1 MYRIPSTLN
10 GDLDYTQSLIDQFKT
25 GEIQAGQLKS
35 NRVPMGIYEQRKNQ
49 HYMLRL
55 RCAGG
60 LVTPEQLA
68 KIAFVGHQL
77 STSHLHVTTR
87 QEIQIHNVD
96 IEDAIP
102 ALKKLEKV
110 GISSA
115 GGGGNTVRNMMV
127 DDRSG
132 LTADEEFDVYPYVE
146 ELTSRLIAEKDSF
159 TMPRKYKVAIDTSVA
174 TANYSYI
181 ADLGLQ
187 ARIKDGQRG
196 FRVLIAGSAAS
207 NAHTGWEVF
216 DFLPEKDL
224 YRAAKALKNWFHKYG
239 NRRNRHKARM
249 RYVFYKYGTEEA
261 KRLYLEEFEELKKD
275 GSIDFEAS
283 ALPLEHHKPSF
294 SPLGEKEVKSEERRV
309 KNSNPLGV
317 PADLQSDGKQGTS
330 KNEIIDVEAFETWKR
345 RYAHKQTN
353 AEGLKENLWY
363 AYIPLRHG
371 NNSTDFFAEVAE
383 YLGNYGNDVIR
394 FTKKEQIQVRNI
406 PEEYLTNIYAFFK
419 KLGVYQIDYPV
430 VVTNL
435 TCCTGADTCRL
446 GICLPKGAIDGIAKQ
461 LLDSDLNLD
470 AIPDFEL
477 RMNGCTNICALATWG
492 DLGFSGRVGRVGD
505 DPYPAYTIWL
515 PVKGKHEIDLQ
526 QGYIAAK
533 KIPAFVEDYLRDV
546 IAEQANYADY
556 YEYVAKRGVNIVK
569 DLIAKYKEVAPYS
582 EKPDTFFDFGDDE
595 KFSLIK
601 YGKAECSAG
610 LFDIIEIDQDTIR
623 EKRKEV
629 EQLLENTPQGV
640 PADLQSAGKQA
651 ISGGSKVPAD
661 LKSDGKQGTSKI
673 EKLLHDI
680 VFSENRMLL
689 VTRGLDPRTDE
700 DVYQGFE
707 KEFIAAGII
716 PQKFKVLTEKA
727 RNNESLISEKP
738 LIDELADL
746 LNDLY
751 QNMDDSLQFKLPA
764 AQSPTDNTD
773 NTDSKEKSA
782 ESAKSARPKNGSEKE
797 EKSVSSVKSVGQK
810 TGSEKEEKSVS
821 SVKSVGQKNTSE
833 KEQKSVSSV
842 KSARQKNT
850 SEKEQKSSAGEPE
863 AISPDVKKD
872 FRGVMCPMNFVK
884 TKIALTPMQSGQ
896 ILEILLDDGAP
907 IENVPGSVK
916 NEGHTILSTEKVEN
930 YWKVL
935 IKKK

>member
-10 GDLDYTQSLIDQFKT
+10 GDLDYTQSLIDQFKA

-159 TMPRKYKVAIDTSVA
+159 TMPRKYKVAIDTSVT

-275 GSIDFEAS
+275 GSIDFEAP
-283 ALPLEHHKPSF
+283 ALPLEHHKPNF
-294 SPLGEKEVKSEERRV
+294 PPLKA
-309 KNSNPLGV
+309 PT
-317 PADLQSDGKQGTS
+317 D
-330 KNEIIDVEAFETWKR
+330 FETWKR

-461 LLDSDLNLD
+461 LLNSNLNLD

-546 IAEQANYADY
+546 IAEQTNYADY
-556 YEYVAKRGVNIVK
+556 YDYVAKRGVNIVK
-569 DLIAKYKEVAPYS
+569 ELIAKYKEVAPYS
-582 EKPDTFFDFGDDE
+582 EEPDTFFDFGDDE

-629 EQLLENTPQGV
+629 EQLL
-640 PADLQSAGKQA
+640 
-651 ISGGSKVPAD
+651 
-661 LKSDGKQGTSKI
+661 SDGKQNTGKI

-700 DVYQGFE
+700 DVYNGFE

-716 PQKFKVLTEKA
+716 PQKFKVLTDKA
-727 RNNESLISEKP
+727 RNNESLIAEKP

-764 AQSPTDNTD
+764 
-773 NTDSKEKSA
+773 EKTPVEQVA
-782 ESAKSARPKNGSEKE
+782 E
-797 EKSVSSVKSVGQK
+797 EKNA
-810 TGSEKEEKSVS
+810 EEKAPAEQVS
-821 SVKSVGQKNTSE
+821 EE
-833 KEQKSVSSV
+833 KAPAEKA
-842 KSARQKNT
+842 SAAEET
-850 SEKEQKSSAGEPE
+850 ET
-863 AISPDVKKD
+863 IVPDVKKD

>member
-10 GDLDYTQSLIDQFKT
+10 GDLDYTQSLIDQFKA

-187 ARIKDGQRG
+187 ARIKDGERG

-275 GSIDFEAS
+275 GSIDFKAP
-283 ALPLEHHKPSF
+283 ALPLVHHKPNF
-294 SPLGEKEVKSEERRV
+294 HALNAPT
-309 KNSNPLGV
+309 
-317 PADLQSDGKQGTS
+317 D
-330 KNEIIDVEAFETWKR
+330 FETWKR

-461 LLDSDLNLD
+461 LLNSDLNLD

-546 IAEQANYADY
+546 IAEQANYTDY

-569 DLIAKYKEVAPYS
+569 NLIAKYKEVAPYS
-582 EKPDTFFDFGDDE
+582 EEPDTFFDFGDDE

-629 EQLLENTPQGV
+629 EQLE
-640 PADLQSAGKQA
+640 D
-651 ISGGSKVPAD
+651 
-661 LKSDGKQGTSKI
+661 TSKI

-700 DVYQGFE
+700 DVYNGFE

-716 PQKFKVLTEKA
+716 PQKFKVLTDKA
-727 RNNESLISEKP
+727 RNNESLIAEKP

-764 AQSPTDNTD
+764 DQSPTDFTE

-782 ESAKSARPKNGSEKE
+782 ESNSKE
-797 EKSVSSVKSVGQK
+797 EKSVSSVKSVGQR
-810 TGSEKEEKSVS
+810 
-821 SVKSVGQKNTSE
+821 NTSE
-833 KEQKSVSSV
+833 NE
-842 KSARQKNT
+842 
-850 SEKEQKSSAGEPE
+850 EKSSAGEPE

>member
-10 GDLDYTQSLIDQFKT
+10 GDLDYTQSLIDQFKA

-275 GSIDFEAS
+275 GSIDFEAP
-283 ALPLEHHKPSF
+283 ALPLEHHKPNF
-294 SPLGEKEVKSEERRV
+294 
-309 KNSNPLGV
+309 
-317 PADLQSDGKQGTS
+317 PALKAPTD
-330 KNEIIDVEAFETWKR
+330 FETWKR

-461 LLDSDLNLD
+461 LLNSDLNLD

-556 YEYVAKRGVNIVK
+556 YDYVAKRGVNIVK
-569 DLIAKYKEVAPYS
+569 ELIAKYKEVAPYS
-582 EKPDTFFDFGDDE
+582 EEPDTFFDFGDDE

-629 EQLLENTPQGV
+629 ELLMKNIPQGV
-640 PADLQSAGKQA
+640 SADLQADGKQA
-651 ISGGSKVPAD
+651 
-661 LKSDGKQGTSKI
+661 TSKI

-700 DVYQGFE
+700 DVYNGFE

-716 PQKFKVLTEKA
+716 PQKFKVLTDKA
-727 RNNESLISEKP
+727 RNNESLIEQKP

-764 AQSPTDNTD
+764 
-773 NTDSKEKSA
+773 EKTPVEQVA
-782 ESAKSARPKNGSEKE
+782 E
-797 EKSVSSVKSVGQK
+797 EK
-810 TGSEKEEKSVS
+810 TAEEKAPAEQVS
-821 SVKSVGQKNTSE
+821 EE
-833 KEQKSVSSV
+833 KAPAEKA
-842 KSARQKNT
+842 SAAEET
-850 SEKEQKSSAGEPE
+850 ET
-863 AISPDVKKD
+863 IVPDVKKD

>member
-10 GDLDYTQSLIDQFKT
+10 GDLDYTQSLIDQFKA

-275 GSIDFEAS
+275 GSIDFEAP
-283 ALPLEHHKPSF
+283 ALPLEHHKPNF
-294 SPLGEKEVKSEERRV
+294 
-309 KNSNPLGV
+309 
-317 PADLQSDGKQGTS
+317 PALKAPTD
-330 KNEIIDVEAFETWKR
+330 FETWKR

-461 LLDSDLNLD
+461 LLNSNLNLD

-556 YEYVAKRGVNIVK
+556 YDYVAKRGVNIVK
-569 DLIAKYKEVAPYS
+569 ELIAKYKEVAPYA
-582 EKPDTFFDFGDDE
+582 EEPDTFFDFGDDE

-629 EQLLENTPQGV
+629 EQLLGNIPQGV
-640 PADLQSAGKQA
+640 PADLQS
-651 ISGGSKVPAD
+651 
-661 LKSDGKQGTSKI
+661 DGKQETSKI

-700 DVYQGFE
+700 DVYNGFE

-716 PQKFKVLTEKA
+716 PQKFKVLTDKA
-727 RNNESLISEKP
+727 RNNESLIEQKP

-764 AQSPTDNTD
+764 VQSPTDFTD

-782 ESAKSARPKNGSEKE
+782 GQKNRSEDEDKSVSSVKSVGQRNRSENE

-810 TGSEKEEKSVS
+810 S
-821 SVKSVGQKNTSE
+821 TSE
-833 KEQKSVSSV
+833 
-842 KSARQKNT
+842 N
-850 SEKEQKSSAGEPE
+850 EQKSSAGEPE

>member
-10 GDLDYTQSLIDQFKT
+10 GDLDYTQSLIDQFKA

-275 GSIDFEAS
+275 DSIDFEAP

-294 SPLGEKEVKSEERRV
+294 SPLSEKEAKSEERRV
-309 KNSNPLGV
+309 KNS
-317 PADLQSDGKQGTS
+317 SDFF
-330 KNEIIDVEAFETWKR
+330 DAEAFETWKR
-345 RYAHKQTN
+345 RYAYKQTN

-492 DLGFSGRVGRVGD
+492 DLGFSGRVRRVGD

-569 DLIAKYKEVAPYS
+569 ELIAKYKEVAPYS
-582 EKPDTFFDFGDDE
+582 EEPDTFFDFGDDE

-629 EQLLENTPQGV
+629 ELLE
-640 PADLQSAGKQA
+640 D
-651 ISGGSKVPAD
+651 
-661 LKSDGKQGTSKI
+661 TSKI
-673 EKLLHDI
+673 EKLLQDI

-700 DVYQGFE
+700 DVYNGFE

-716 PQKFKVLTEKA
+716 PQKFKVLTDKA
-727 RNNESLISEKP
+727 RNNESLIAYKP

-764 AQSPTDNTD
+764 AQSPTDFTD

-782 ESAKSARPKNGSEKE
+782 SSAESAR
-797 EKSVSSVKSVGQK
+797 QK
-810 TGSEKEEKSVS
+810 TGSENEQKSVS

-833 KEQKSVSSV
+833 
-842 KSARQKNT
+842 N
-850 SEKEQKSSAGEPE
+850 EQKSSAGEPE

>member
-10 GDLDYTQSLIDQFKT
+10 GDLDYTQSLIDQFKA

-275 GSIDFEAS
+275 GSIDFEAP
-283 ALPLEHHKPSF
+283 ALPLEHHKPNF
-294 SPLGEKEVKSEERRV
+294 PPLKA
-309 KNSNPLGV
+309 PT
-317 PADLQSDGKQGTS
+317 D
-330 KNEIIDVEAFETWKR
+330 FETWKR

-383 YLGNYGNDVIR
+383 YLCNYGNDVIR

-461 LLDSDLNLD
+461 LLNSDLNLD

-556 YEYVAKRGVNIVK
+556 YDYVAKRGVNIVK
-569 DLIAKYKEVAPYS
+569 KLIAKYKEVAPYS
-582 EKPDTFFDFGDDE
+582 EEPDTFFDFGDDE

-629 EQLLENTPQGV
+629 ELLMGNTPQGV
-640 PADLQSAGKQA
+640 TADLQS
-651 ISGGSKVPAD
+651 
-661 LKSDGKQGTSKI
+661 DGKQETSKI

-700 DVYQGFE
+700 DVYNGFE

-716 PQKFKVLTEKA
+716 PQKFKVLTDKA
-727 RNNESLISEKP
+727 RNNESLIAEKP

-764 AQSPTDNTD
+764 VQSPTDFTD

-782 ESAKSARPKNGSEKE
+782 GQKNRSEDEDKSVSSVKSVGQKSTSENE

-810 TGSEKEEKSVS
+810 S
-821 SVKSVGQKNTSE
+821 TSE
-833 KEQKSVSSV
+833 
-842 KSARQKNT
+842 N
-850 SEKEQKSSAGEPE
+850 EQKSSAGEPE

>member
-10 GDLDYTQSLIDQFKT
+10 GDLDYTQSLIDQFKA

-275 GSIDFEAS
+275 GSIDFKAP
-283 ALPLEHHKPSF
+283 ALPLEHHKPNF
-294 SPLGEKEVKSEERRV
+294 PPLKA
-309 KNSNPLGV
+309 PT
-317 PADLQSDGKQGTS
+317 D
-330 KNEIIDVEAFETWKR
+330 FETWKR

-461 LLDSDLNLD
+461 LLNSNLNLD

-556 YEYVAKRGVNIVK
+556 YDYVAKRGVNIVK

-582 EKPDTFFDFGDDE
+582 EEPDTFFDFGDDE

-629 EQLLENTPQGV
+629 ELLMKNIPQGV
-640 PADLQSAGKQA
+640 SADLQADGKQA
-651 ISGGSKVPAD
+651 
-661 LKSDGKQGTSKI
+661 TSKI

-689 VTRGLDPRTDE
+689 VTRGLDPRTDD
-700 DVYQGFE
+700 DVYNGFE

-716 PQKFKVLTEKA
+716 PQKFKVLTDKA
-727 RNNESLISEKP
+727 RNNESLIEQKP

-764 AQSPTDNTD
+764 
-773 NTDSKEKSA
+773 EKTPVEQVA
-782 ESAKSARPKNGSEKE
+782 E
-797 EKSVSSVKSVGQK
+797 EK
-810 TGSEKEEKSVS
+810 TAEEKAPAEQVS
-821 SVKSVGQKNTSE
+821 EE
-833 KEQKSVSSV
+833 KAPAEKA
-842 KSARQKNT
+842 SAAEET
-850 SEKEQKSSAGEPE
+850 ET
-863 AISPDVKKD
+863 IVPDVKKD

>member
-10 GDLDYTQSLIDQFKT
+10 GDLDYTQSLIDQFKA

-275 GSIDFEAS
+275 GSIDFKAP
-283 ALPLEHHKPSF
+283 ALPLEHHKPNF
-294 SPLGEKEVKSEERRV
+294 PPLKA
-309 KNSNPLGV
+309 PT
-317 PADLQSDGKQGTS
+317 D
-330 KNEIIDVEAFETWKR
+330 FETWKR

-461 LLDSDLNLD
+461 LLNSDLNLD

-505 DPYPAYTIWL
+505 APYPAYTIWL

-546 IAEQANYADY
+546 IAEQANHADY
-556 YEYVAKRGVNIVK
+556 YDYVAKRGVNIVK
-569 DLIAKYKEVAPYS
+569 ELIAKYKEVAPYS
-582 EKPDTFFDFGDDE
+582 EEPDTFFDFGDDE

-629 EQLLENTPQGV
+629 ELLMGNIPQGV
-640 PADLQSAGKQA
+640 PADLQSDGKQA
-651 ISGGSKVPAD
+651 
-661 LKSDGKQGTSKI
+661 TSKI

-700 DVYQGFE
+700 DVYNGFE

-716 PQKFKVLTEKA
+716 PQKFKVLTDKA
-727 RNNESLISEKP
+727 RNSASLIEQKP

-764 AQSPTDNTD
+764 
-773 NTDSKEKSA
+773 EKTPVEQVA
-782 ESAKSARPKNGSEKE
+782 E
-797 EKSVSSVKSVGQK
+797 EK
-810 TGSEKEEKSVS
+810 TAEEKAPAEQVS
-821 SVKSVGQKNTSE
+821 EE
-833 KEQKSVSSV
+833 KAPAEKA
-842 KSARQKNT
+842 SAAEET
-850 SEKEQKSSAGEPE
+850 ET
-863 AISPDVKKD
+863 IVPDVKKD

>member
-10 GDLDYTQSLIDQFKT
+10 GDLDYTQSLIDQFKA

-275 GSIDFEAS
+275 GSIDFEAP
-283 ALPLEHHKPSF
+283 ALPLEHHKPIF
-294 SPLGEKEVKSEERRV
+294 PALKVWNETPLD
-309 KNSNPLGV
+309 V
-317 PADLQSDGKQGTS
+317 PADLQSNGKQGSS

-461 LLDSDLNLD
+461 LLNSDLNLD

-505 DPYPAYTIWL
+505 DPYPAYTVWL

-556 YEYVAKRGVNIVK
+556 YEYVAKRGMNIVK
-569 DLIAKYKEVAPYS
+569 DLIAKYKEIAPYS
-582 EKPDTFFDFGDDE
+582 EEPDTFFDFGDDE

-629 EQLLENTPQGV
+629 ELLKE
-640 PADLQSAGKQA
+640 
-651 ISGGSKVPAD
+651 
-661 LKSDGKQGTSKI
+661 TSKI

-689 VTRGLDPRTDE
+689 VTRGLDPRTDD
-700 DVYQGFE
+700 DVYNGFE

-716 PQKFKVLTEKA
+716 PQKFKILTDKA
-727 RNNESLISEKP
+727 RNNESLIAYKP

-764 AQSPTDNTD
+764 
-773 NTDSKEKSA
+773 EKASVEQVSEEKNSEEKASA
-782 ESAKSARPKNGSEKE
+782 ENASAEEESENI
-797 EKSVSSVKSVGQK
+797 V
-810 TGSEKEEKSVS
+810 
-821 SVKSVGQKNTSE
+821 
-833 KEQKSVSSV
+833 
-842 KSARQKNT
+842 
-850 SEKEQKSSAGEPE
+850 
-863 AISPDVKKD
+863 PDVKKD

-930 YWKVL
+930 HWKVL
-935 IKKK
+935 IRKK

>member
-10 GDLDYTQSLIDQFKT
+10 GDLDYTQSLIDQFKA

-275 GSIDFEAS
+275 GSIDFEAP

-294 SPLGEKEVKSEERRV
+294 SPLSEKEVKSEERRV
-309 KNSNPLGV
+309 KNS
-317 PADLQSDGKQGTS
+317 SDFFDS
-330 KNEIIDVEAFETWKR
+330 EAFETWKR

-406 PEEYLTNIYAFFK
+406 PEEYLPNIYAFFK

-461 LLDSDLNLD
+461 LLNSNLNLD

-556 YEYVAKRGVNIVK
+556 YEYVAKRGVDIVK
-569 DLIAKYKEVAPYS
+569 NLIAKYKEIAPYS
-582 EKPDTFFDFGDDE
+582 EEPDTFFDFGDDE

-629 EQLLENTPQGV
+629 EQLLGNIPQGV
-640 PADLQSAGKQA
+640 PADLQSDGKQA
-651 ISGGSKVPAD
+651 
-661 LKSDGKQGTSKI
+661 TSKI

-700 DVYQGFE
+700 DVYNGFE

-716 PQKFKVLTEKA
+716 PQKFKVLTDKA
-727 RNNESLISEKP
+727 RNNESLIAEKP

-764 AQSPTDNTD
+764 AQSPTDFTD

-782 ESAKSARPKNGSEKE
+782 
-797 EKSVSSVKSVGQK
+797 GQK
-810 TGSEKEEKSVS
+810 NRSEDEEKSVS
-821 SVKSVGQKNTSE
+821 SVKSVGQKNTNE
-833 KEQKSVSSV
+833 NEQKSASSV
-842 KSARQKNT
+842 KSVGPKNT
-850 SEKEQKSSAGEPE
+850 NENEQKSSAGEPE

-916 NEGHTILSTEKVEN
+916 NEGHTILSTKKVEN

>member
-10 GDLDYTQSLIDQFKT
+10 GDLDYTQSLIDQFKA

-275 GSIDFEAS
+275 GSIDFEAP
-283 ALPLEHHKPSF
+283 ALPLEHHKPNF
-294 SPLGEKEVKSEERRV
+294 PPLKA
-309 KNSNPLGV
+309 PT
-317 PADLQSDGKQGTS
+317 D
-330 KNEIIDVEAFETWKR
+330 FETWKR

-461 LLDSDLNLD
+461 LLNSNLNLD

-505 DPYPAYTIWL
+505 APYPAYTIWL

-556 YEYVAKRGVNIVK
+556 YDYVAKRGVNIVK
-569 DLIAKYKEVAPYS
+569 ELIAKYKEVAPYS
-582 EKPDTFFDFGDDE
+582 EEPDTFFDFGDDE

-629 EQLLENTPQGV
+629 EQLL
-640 PADLQSAGKQA
+640 
-651 ISGGSKVPAD
+651 
-661 LKSDGKQGTSKI
+661 SDGKQNTDKI

-700 DVYQGFE
+700 DVYNSFE

-716 PQKFKVLTEKA
+716 PQKFKILTDKA
-727 RNNESLISEKP
+727 RNNESLIAEKP

-764 AQSPTDNTD
+764 
-773 NTDSKEKSA
+773 EKTPVEQFS
-782 ESAKSARPKNGSEKE
+782 E
-797 EKSVSSVKSVGQK
+797 EKAPA
-810 TGSEKEEKSVS
+810 EKASAAEETETIV
-821 SVKSVGQKNTSE
+821 
-833 KEQKSVSSV
+833 
-842 KSARQKNT
+842 
-850 SEKEQKSSAGEPE
+850 
-863 AISPDVKKD
+863 PDVKKD

-916 NEGHTILSTEKVEN
+916 NEGHTILSTEKIEN

>member
-10 GDLDYTQSLIDQFKT
+10 GDLDYTQSLIDQFKA

-159 TMPRKYKVAIDTSVA
+159 TMPRKYKVAIDTSVT

-261 KRLYLEEFEELKKD
+261 KRLYLEEFEELKKN
-275 GSIDFEAS
+275 GSIDFKAP
-283 ALPLEHHKPSF
+283 ALPLEHHKPNF
-294 SPLGEKEVKSEERRV
+294 
-309 KNSNPLGV
+309 
-317 PADLQSDGKQGTS
+317 PALKAPTD
-330 KNEIIDVEAFETWKR
+330 FETWKR

-556 YEYVAKRGVNIVK
+556 YDYVTKRGVNIVK

-582 EKPDTFFDFGDDE
+582 EEPDTFFDFGDDE

-629 EQLLENTPQGV
+629 EQLL
-640 PADLQSAGKQA
+640 
-651 ISGGSKVPAD
+651 
-661 LKSDGKQGTSKI
+661 SDGKQNTDKI

-700 DVYQGFE
+700 DVYNGFE

-716 PQKFKVLTEKA
+716 PQKFKILTDKA
-727 RNNESLISEKP
+727 RNNESLIAEKP

-764 AQSPTDNTD
+764 
-773 NTDSKEKSA
+773 EKTPVEQFS
-782 ESAKSARPKNGSEKE
+782 E
-797 EKSVSSVKSVGQK
+797 EKAPA
-810 TGSEKEEKSVS
+810 EKASAAEETETIV
-821 SVKSVGQKNTSE
+821 
-833 KEQKSVSSV
+833 
-842 KSARQKNT
+842 
-850 SEKEQKSSAGEPE
+850 
-863 AISPDVKKD
+863 PDVKKD

>member
-10 GDLDYTQSLIDQFKT
+10 GDLDYTQSLIDQFKA

-275 GSIDFEAS
+275 GSIDFEAP
-283 ALPLEHHKPSF
+283 ALPLEHHKPNF
-294 SPLGEKEVKSEERRV
+294 PPLKA
-309 KNSNPLGV
+309 PT
-317 PADLQSDGKQGTS
+317 D
-330 KNEIIDVEAFETWKR
+330 FETWKR

-461 LLDSDLNLD
+461 LLNSDLNLD

-556 YEYVAKRGVNIVK
+556 YDYVAKRGVNIVK
-569 DLIAKYKEVAPYS
+569 ELIAKYKEVAPYS
-582 EKPDTFFDFGDDE
+582 EEPDTFFDFGDDE

-629 EQLLENTPQGV
+629 ELLMGNTPQGV
-640 PADLQSAGKQA
+640 PADLQSDGKQA
-651 ISGGSKVPAD
+651 
-661 LKSDGKQGTSKI
+661 TSKI

-700 DVYQGFE
+700 DVYNGFE

-716 PQKFKVLTEKA
+716 PQKFKVLTDKA
-727 RNNESLISEKP
+727 RNNESLIEQKP

-751 QNMDDSLQFKLPA
+751 QNMDDSLQFKLTA
-764 AQSPTDNTD
+764 
-773 NTDSKEKSA
+773 EKTPVEQVA
-782 ESAKSARPKNGSEKE
+782 E
-797 EKSVSSVKSVGQK
+797 EKAA
-810 TGSEKEEKSVS
+810 EEKAPAEQVS
-821 SVKSVGQKNTSE
+821 EE
-833 KEQKSVSSV
+833 KAPAEKA
-842 KSARQKNT
+842 SAAEET
-850 SEKEQKSSAGEPE
+850 ET
-863 AISPDVKKD
+863 IVPDVKKD

>member
-275 GSIDFEAS
+275 GSIDFEAP
-283 ALPLEHHKPSF
+283 ALPLEHHKPNF
-294 SPLGEKEVKSEERRV
+294 
-309 KNSNPLGV
+309 
-317 PADLQSDGKQGTS
+317 PALNASTD
-330 KNEIIDVEAFETWKR
+330 FETWKR

-505 DPYPAYTIWL
+505 DPYPAYTVWL
-515 PVKGKHEIDLQ
+515 PTKGKHEIDLQ

-582 EKPDTFFDFGDDE
+582 EEPDTFFDFGDDE

-629 EQLLENTPQGV
+629 EQLLSE
-640 PADLQSAGKQA
+640 GKQDTA
-651 ISGGSKVPAD
+651 
-661 LKSDGKQGTSKI
+661 KI

-689 VTRGLDPRTDE
+689 VTRGLDPRTDD
-700 DVYQGFE
+700 DVYNGFE

-716 PQKFKVLTEKA
+716 PQKFKILTNKA
-727 RNNESLISEKP
+727 RSNESLMAEKP

-764 AQSPTDNTD
+764 VQNPTDNTD

-782 ESAKSARPKNGSEKE
+782 GQKNRSEKE
-797 EKSVSSVKSVGQK
+797 D
-810 TGSEKEEKSVS
+810 
-821 SVKSVGQKNTSE
+821 
-833 KEQKSVSSV
+833 KSVSSV
-842 KSARQKNT
+842 KSAGQKNT
-850 SEKEQKSSAGEPE
+850 NENEQKSSAGEPG
-863 AISPDVKKD
+863 ATSPDVKKD

>member
-10 GDLDYTQSLIDQFKT
+10 GDLDYTQSLIDQFKA

-275 GSIDFEAS
+275 GSIDFKAP
-283 ALPLEHHKPSF
+283 ALPLEHHKPNF
-294 SPLGEKEVKSEERRV
+294 PPLKA
-309 KNSNPLGV
+309 PT
-317 PADLQSDGKQGTS
+317 D
-330 KNEIIDVEAFETWKR
+330 FETWKR

-461 LLDSDLNLD
+461 LLNSNLNLD

-505 DPYPAYTIWL
+505 APYPAYTIWL

-526 QGYIAAK
+526 QGYIATK

-556 YEYVAKRGVNIVK
+556 YDYVAKRGVNIVK
-569 DLIAKYKEVAPYS
+569 ELIAKYKEVAPYS
-582 EKPDTFFDFGDDE
+582 EEPDTFFDFGDDE

-629 EQLLENTPQGV
+629 ELLMGNTPQGV
-640 PADLQSAGKQA
+640 PADLQSDGKQA
-651 ISGGSKVPAD
+651 
-661 LKSDGKQGTSKI
+661 TSKI

-700 DVYQGFE
+700 DVYNGFE

-716 PQKFKVLTEKA
+716 PQKFKVLTDKA
-727 RNNESLISEKP
+727 RNNESLIEQKP

-751 QNMDDSLQFKLPA
+751 QNMDDSLQFKLTA
-764 AQSPTDNTD
+764 
-773 NTDSKEKSA
+773 EKTPVEQVA
-782 ESAKSARPKNGSEKE
+782 E
-797 EKSVSSVKSVGQK
+797 EKNA
-810 TGSEKEEKSVS
+810 EEKAPAEQVS
-821 SVKSVGQKNTSE
+821 EE
-833 KEQKSVSSV
+833 KAPAEKA
-842 KSARQKNT
+842 SAAEET
-850 SEKEQKSSAGEPE
+850 ET
-863 AISPDVKKD
+863 IVPDVKKD

>member
-1 MYRIPSTLN
+1 
-10 GDLDYTQSLIDQFKT
+10 
-25 GEIQAGQLKS
+25 
-35 NRVPMGIYEQRKNQ
+35 MGIYEQRKNQ

-275 GSIDFEAS
+275 GSIDFKAP
-283 ALPLEHHKPSF
+283 ALPLEHHKPNF
-294 SPLGEKEVKSEERRV
+294 PPLKA
-309 KNSNPLGV
+309 PT
-317 PADLQSDGKQGTS
+317 D
-330 KNEIIDVEAFETWKR
+330 FETWKR

-461 LLDSDLNLD
+461 LLNSNLNLD

-533 KIPAFVEDYLRDV
+533 KIPAFVEDYLSDV

-556 YEYVAKRGVNIVK
+556 YDYVAKRGVNIVK
-569 DLIAKYKEVAPYS
+569 ELIAKYKEVAPYS
-582 EKPDTFFDFGDDE
+582 EEPDTFFDFGDDE

-629 EQLLENTPQGV
+629 ELLMGNIPQGV
-640 PADLQSAGKQA
+640 PADLQSDGKQA
-651 ISGGSKVPAD
+651 
-661 LKSDGKQGTSKI
+661 TSKI

-700 DVYQGFE
+700 DVYNGFE

-716 PQKFKVLTEKA
+716 PQKFKVLTDKA
-727 RNNESLISEKP
+727 INNESLIEQKP

-751 QNMDDSLQFKLPA
+751 QNMDDSLQFKLTA
-764 AQSPTDNTD
+764 
-773 NTDSKEKSA
+773 EKTPVEQVA
-782 ESAKSARPKNGSEKE
+782 E
-797 EKSVSSVKSVGQK
+797 EKNA
-810 TGSEKEEKSVS
+810 EEKAPTEQVS
-821 SVKSVGQKNTSE
+821 EE
-833 KEQKSVSSV
+833 KAPAEKA
-842 KSARQKNT
+842 SAAEET
-850 SEKEQKSSAGEPE
+850 ET
-863 AISPDVKKD
+863 IVPDVKKD
-872 FRGVMCPMNFVK
+872 FRSVMCPMNFVK

>member
-10 GDLDYTQSLIDQFKT
+10 GDLDYTQSLIDQFKA

-196 FRVLIAGSAAS
+196 FRMLIAGSAAS

-275 GSIDFEAS
+275 GSIDFEAP
-283 ALPLEHHKPSF
+283 ALPLEHHKPNF
-294 SPLGEKEVKSEERRV
+294 PPLKA
-309 KNSNPLGV
+309 PT
-317 PADLQSDGKQGTS
+317 D
-330 KNEIIDVEAFETWKR
+330 FETWKR

-461 LLDSDLNLD
+461 LLNSDLNLD

-505 DPYPAYTIWL
+505 DPYPAYTVWL
-515 PVKGKHEIDLQ
+515 PTKGKHEIDLQ

-569 DLIAKYKEVAPYS
+569 ELIAKYKEIAPYS
-582 EKPDTFFDFGDDE
+582 EEPDTFFDFGDDE

-629 EQLLENTPQGV
+629 EQLLSE
-640 PADLQSAGKQA
+640 GKQDTA
-651 ISGGSKVPAD
+651 
-661 LKSDGKQGTSKI
+661 KI

-689 VTRGLDPRTDE
+689 VTRGLDPRTDD
-700 DVYQGFE
+700 DVYNGFE

-716 PQKFKVLTEKA
+716 PQKFKILTNKA
-727 RNNESLISEKP
+727 RSNESLMAEKP

-764 AQSPTDNTD
+764 VQNPTDNTD

-782 ESAKSARPKNGSEKE
+782 
-797 EKSVSSVKSVGQK
+797 GQK
-810 TGSEKEEKSVS
+810 NRSEKEEKSVS
-821 SVKSVGQKNTSE
+821 SVKSVGQKNTNE
-833 KEQKSVSSV
+833 
-842 KSARQKNT
+842 N
-850 SEKEQKSSAGEPE
+850 EQKSSAGEPG
-863 AISPDVKKD
+863 ATSPDVKKD

>member
-10 GDLDYTQSLIDQFKT
+10 GDLDYTQSLIDQFKA

-110 GISSA
+110 GVSSA

-275 GSIDFEAS
+275 GSIDFEAP
-283 ALPLEHHKPSF
+283 ALPLEHHKPFF
-294 SPLGEKEVKSEERRV
+294 SPLDA
-309 KNSNPLGV
+309 PT
-317 PADLQSDGKQGTS
+317 D
-330 KNEIIDVEAFETWKR
+330 FETWKR

-383 YLGNYGNDVIR
+383 YLCNYGNDVIR

-406 PEEYLTNIYAFFK
+406 PEEYLPNIYAFFK

-461 LLDSDLNLD
+461 LLNSDLNLD

-556 YEYVAKRGVNIVK
+556 YEYVAKRGVDIVK
-569 DLIAKYKEVAPYS
+569 DLIAKYKEIAPYS
-582 EKPDTFFDFGDDE
+582 EEPDTFFDFGDDE

-629 EQLLENTPQGV
+629 EQLLGNTPQGV
-640 PADLQSAGKQA
+640 PADLQSDGKQA
-651 ISGGSKVPAD
+651 
-661 LKSDGKQGTSKI
+661 TSKI

-700 DVYQGFE
+700 DVYNGFE

-716 PQKFKVLTEKA
+716 PQKFKVLTDKA
-727 RNNESLISEKP
+727 RNSESLIAEKP

-764 AQSPTDNTD
+764 VQSPTDFTD

-782 ESAKSARPKNGSEKE
+782 GQKNRSEDEEKSVSSVKSAGQKNRSEKEDKSVSSVKSVGQRNRSENE

-810 TGSEKEEKSVS
+810 SRSENEEK
-821 SVKSVGQKNTSE
+821 
-833 KEQKSVSSV
+833 
-842 KSARQKNT
+842 A
-850 SEKEQKSSAGEPE
+850 SAGEPE

-916 NEGHTILSTEKVEN
+916 NEGHTILSTKKVEN

>member
-10 GDLDYTQSLIDQFKT
+10 GDLDYTQSLIDQFKA

-275 GSIDFEAS
+275 GSIDFKAP

-294 SPLGEKEVKSEERRV
+294 SPLSEKEVKSEERRV
-309 KNSNPLGV
+309 KNS
-317 PADLQSDGKQGTS
+317 SDFFDS
-330 KNEIIDVEAFETWKR
+330 EAFETWKR

-461 LLDSDLNLD
+461 LLNSDLNLD

-546 IAEQANYADY
+546 IAEQANYTDY

-569 DLIAKYKEVAPYS
+569 NLIAKYKEVAPYS
-582 EKPDTFFDFGDDE
+582 EEPDTFFDFGDDE

-629 EQLLENTPQGV
+629 EQLE
-640 PADLQSAGKQA
+640 D
-651 ISGGSKVPAD
+651 
-661 LKSDGKQGTSKI
+661 TSKI

-700 DVYQGFE
+700 DVYNGFE

-716 PQKFKVLTEKA
+716 PQKFKVLTDKV
-727 RNNESLISEKP
+727 RNNESLIEQKP

-764 AQSPTDNTD
+764 
-773 NTDSKEKSA
+773 EKTPVEQVA
-782 ESAKSARPKNGSEKE
+782 E
-797 EKSVSSVKSVGQK
+797 EK
-810 TGSEKEEKSVS
+810 TAEEKTPAEQVS
-821 SVKSVGQKNTSE
+821 EE
-833 KEQKSVSSV
+833 KAPAEKA
-842 KSARQKNT
+842 SAAEET
-850 SEKEQKSSAGEPE
+850 ET
-863 AISPDVKKD
+863 IVPDVKKD

>member
-10 GDLDYTQSLIDQFKT
+10 GDLDYTQSLIDQFKA

-275 GSIDFEAS
+275 GSIDFEAP
-283 ALPLEHHKPSF
+283 ALPLEHHKPNF
-294 SPLGEKEVKSEERRV
+294 PPLKA
-309 KNSNPLGV
+309 PT
-317 PADLQSDGKQGTS
+317 D
-330 KNEIIDVEAFETWKR
+330 FETWKR

-461 LLDSDLNLD
+461 LLNSNLNLD

-556 YEYVAKRGVNIVK
+556 YDYVAKRGVNIVK
-569 DLIAKYKEVAPYS
+569 ELIAKYKEVAPYS
-582 EKPDTFFDFGDDE
+582 EEPDTFFDFGDDE

-629 EQLLENTPQGV
+629 ELLMGNIPQGV
-640 PADLQSAGKQA
+640 PTDLQ
-651 ISGGSKVPAD
+651 
-661 LKSDGKQGTSKI
+661 SDGKQATSKI

-700 DVYQGFE
+700 DVYNGFE

-716 PQKFKVLTEKA
+716 PQKFKVLTDKA
-727 RNNESLISEKP
+727 RNNESLIEQKP

-764 AQSPTDNTD
+764 
-773 NTDSKEKSA
+773 EKTPVEQVA
-782 ESAKSARPKNGSEKE
+782 E
-797 EKSVSSVKSVGQK
+797 EK
-810 TGSEKEEKSVS
+810 TAEEKAPAEQVS
-821 SVKSVGQKNTSE
+821 EE
-833 KEQKSVSSV
+833 KAPAEKA
-842 KSARQKNT
+842 SAAEET
-850 SEKEQKSSAGEPE
+850 ET
-863 AISPDVKKD
+863 IVPDVKKD

>member
-1 MYRIPSTLN
+1 MYRIPSTLK
-10 GDLDYTQSLIDQFKT
+10 GDLDYTQSLIDQFKA

-96 IEDAIP
+96 IEDAVP
-102 ALKKLEKV
+102 ALRKLEKI

-132 LTADEEFDVYPYVE
+132 LTAEEEFDVYPYVE

-159 TMPRKYKVAIDTSVA
+159 TMPRKYKVAIDTSVD

-187 ARIKDGQRG
+187 ARIKDGKRG

-261 KRLYLEEFEELKKD
+261 KRLYLEEFEALKKD
-275 GSIDFEAS
+275 SSIDFEAP

-294 SPLGEKEVKSEERRV
+294 SPLSEKED
-309 KNSNPLGV
+309 KNARGYF
-317 PADLQSDGKQGTS
+317 DR
-330 KNEIIDVEAFETWKR
+330 EAFETWKR

-406 PEEYLTNIYAFFK
+406 PEEYLPDIYAFFK

-446 GICLPKGAIDGIAKQ
+446 GICLPKGAIDAIAKQ
-461 LLDSDLNLD
+461 LLSSDLNLD
-470 AIPDFEL
+470 TIPDFEL

-505 DPYPAYTIWL
+505 DPYPAYTVWL

-546 IAEQANYADY
+546 IQEQPNYADY
-556 YEYVAKRGVNIVK
+556 YDYVAKRGAGFIK
-569 DLIAKYKEVAPYS
+569 ELIAKYKEIAPFT
-582 EKPDTFFDFGDDE
+582 EEPDTFYDFGDDE

-629 EQLLENTPQGV
+629 NQLLQDDTLKEST
-640 PADLQSAGKQA
+640 SANQER
-651 ISGGSKVPAD
+651 
-661 LKSDGKQGTSKI
+661 TNKI

-707 KEFIAAGII
+707 KEFIGAGII
-716 PQKFKVLTEKA
+716 PQKFKILTDRA
-727 RNNESLISEKP
+727 RNNESLIEYKP

-764 AQSPTDNTD
+764 AQSPTDL
-773 NTDSKEKSA
+773 TDSTDKSA
-782 ESAKSARPKNGSEKE
+782 SSA
-797 EKSVSSVKSVGQK
+797 
-810 TGSEKEEKSVS
+810 
-821 SVKSVGQKNTSE
+821 KSVGQKNGSENEE
-833 KEQKSVSSV
+833 KE
-842 KSARQKNT
+842 SA
-850 SEKEQKSSAGEPE
+850 ESA

-916 NEGHTILSTEKVEN
+916 GEGHTILSTEKIEN

-935 IKKK
+935 IRKK

>member
-10 GDLDYTQSLIDQFKT
+10 GDLDYTQSLIDQFKA

-275 GSIDFEAS
+275 GSIDFEAP
-283 ALPLEHHKPSF
+283 ALPLEHHKPNF
-294 SPLGEKEVKSEERRV
+294 PPLKA
-309 KNSNPLGV
+309 PT
-317 PADLQSDGKQGTS
+317 D
-330 KNEIIDVEAFETWKR
+330 FETWKR

-371 NNSTDFFAEVAE
+371 NNSTDFFTEVAE

-461 LLDSDLNLD
+461 LLNSDLNLD

-505 DPYPAYTIWL
+505 DPYPAYTVWL
-515 PVKGKHEIDLQ
+515 PTKGKHEIDLQ

-569 DLIAKYKEVAPYS
+569 DLIAKYKEIASYS
-582 EKPDTFFDFGDDE
+582 EEPDTFFDFGDDE

-629 EQLLENTPQGV
+629 EQLLSE
-640 PADLQSAGKQA
+640 GKQEVA
-651 ISGGSKVPAD
+651 TD
-661 LKSDGKQGTSKI
+661 LPSDGKQNTSKI

-700 DVYQGFE
+700 DVYNGFE

-716 PQKFKVLTEKA
+716 PQKFKVLTDKA

-764 AQSPTDNTD
+764 AQSPTDFTD

-782 ESAKSARPKNGSEKE
+782 ESAKSAR
-797 EKSVSSVKSVGQK
+797 QK
-810 TGSEKEEKSVS
+810 D
-821 SVKSVGQKNTSE
+821 TSE
-833 KEQKSVSSV
+833 
-842 KSARQKNT
+842 N
-850 SEKEQKSSAGEPE
+850 EQKSSAGEPG
-863 AISPDVKKD
+863 ATSPDVKKD

>member
-275 GSIDFEAS
+275 GSIDFEAP
-283 ALPLEHHKPSF
+283 ALPLEHHKPFF
-294 SPLGEKEVKSEERRV
+294 SPLDA
-309 KNSNPLGV
+309 PT
-317 PADLQSDGKQGTS
+317 D
-330 KNEIIDVEAFETWKR
+330 FETWKR

-461 LLDSDLNLD
+461 LLSSDLNLD

-533 KIPAFVEDYLRDV
+533 KIPVFVEDYLRDV

-556 YEYVAKRGVNIVK
+556 YEYVAKRGVDIVK
-569 DLIAKYKEVAPYS
+569 NLIAKYKEIAPYS
-582 EKPDTFFDFGDDE
+582 EEPDTFFDFGDDE

-629 EQLLENTPQGV
+629 ELLIGNTPQGV
-640 PADLQSAGKQA
+640 PSDLQ
-651 ISGGSKVPAD
+651 
-661 LKSDGKQGTSKI
+661 SDGKQGTSKI

-700 DVYQGFE
+700 DVYNGFE
-707 KEFIAAGII
+707 KEFIAADII
-716 PQKFKVLTEKA
+716 PQKFKVLTNKA
-727 RNNESLISEKP
+727 RNSESLIAEKP

-764 AQSPTDNTD
+764 VQSPTDFTD
-773 NTDSKEKSA
+773 NTNSKE
-782 ESAKSARPKNGSEKE
+782 
-797 EKSVSSVKSVGQK
+797 KSVGQK
-810 TGSEKEEKSVS
+810 NTNENEQKSVS

-833 KEQKSVSSV
+833 
-842 KSARQKNT
+842 N
-850 SEKEQKSSAGEPE
+850 EQKSSAGEPE

-916 NEGHTILSTEKVEN
+916 NEGHTILSTKKVEN

>member
-10 GDLDYTQSLIDQFKT
+10 GDLDYTQSLIDQFKA

-110 GISSA
+110 DISSA

-275 GSIDFEAS
+275 GSIDFEAP
-283 ALPLEHHKPSF
+283 ALPLEHHKPNF
-294 SPLGEKEVKSEERRV
+294 
-309 KNSNPLGV
+309 
-317 PADLQSDGKQGTS
+317 PALKAPTD
-330 KNEIIDVEAFETWKR
+330 FETWKR

-461 LLDSDLNLD
+461 LLNSNLNLD

-546 IAEQANYADY
+546 IAEQTNYADY
-556 YEYVAKRGVNIVK
+556 YDYVAKRGVNIVK
-569 DLIAKYKEVAPYS
+569 ELIAKYKEVAPYS
-582 EKPDTFFDFGDDE
+582 EEPDTFFDFGDDE

-629 EQLLENTPQGV
+629 ELLMGNIPQGV
-640 PADLQSAGKQA
+640 PADLQS
-651 ISGGSKVPAD
+651 
-661 LKSDGKQGTSKI
+661 DGKQETSKI

-716 PQKFKVLTEKA
+716 PQKFKVLTDKA
-727 RNNESLISEKP
+727 RNNKSLIAEKP
-738 LIDELADL
+738 LIDELAQL

-764 AQSPTDNTD
+764 VQSPTDFTD

-782 ESAKSARPKNGSEKE
+782 KSNSEE
-797 EKSVSSVKSVGQK
+797 EESVSFVKSVGQK
-810 TGSEKEEKSVS
+810 SRSENEEKSVS

-833 KEQKSVSSV
+833 
-842 KSARQKNT
+842 N
-850 SEKEQKSSAGEPE
+850 EQKSSAGEPE

>member
-10 GDLDYTQSLIDQFKT
+10 GDLDYTQSLIDQFKA

-275 GSIDFEAS
+275 GSIDFEAPT
-283 ALPLEHHKPSF
+283 LPLEHHKPNF
-294 SPLGEKEVKSEERRV
+294 PPLKA
-309 KNSNPLGV
+309 PT
-317 PADLQSDGKQGTS
+317 D
-330 KNEIIDVEAFETWKR
+330 FETWKR

-461 LLDSDLNLD
+461 LLNSNLNLD

-556 YEYVAKRGVNIVK
+556 YDYVAKRGVNIVK
-569 DLIAKYKEVAPYS
+569 ELIAKYKEVAPYS
-582 EKPDTFFDFGDDE
+582 EEPDTFFDFGDDE

-629 EQLLENTPQGV
+629 ELLMENIPQGV
-640 PADLQSAGKQA
+640 PADLQSDGKQA
-651 ISGGSKVPAD
+651 
-661 LKSDGKQGTSKI
+661 TSKI

-700 DVYQGFE
+700 DVYNGFE

-716 PQKFKVLTEKA
+716 PQKFKVLTDKA
-727 RNNESLISEKP
+727 RNNESLIEQKP

-764 AQSPTDNTD
+764 
-773 NTDSKEKSA
+773 EKTPVEQVA
-782 ESAKSARPKNGSEKE
+782 E
-797 EKSVSSVKSVGQK
+797 EKNA
-810 TGSEKEEKSVS
+810 EEKAPAEQVS
-821 SVKSVGQKNTSE
+821 EE
-833 KEQKSVSSV
+833 KAPAEKA
-842 KSARQKNT
+842 SAAEET
-850 SEKEQKSSAGEPE
+850 ET
-863 AISPDVKKD
+863 IVPDVKKD

>member
-10 GDLDYTQSLIDQFKT
+10 GDLDYTQSLIDQFKA

-261 KRLYLEEFEELKKD
+261 KRLYLDEFEELKKD
-275 GSIDFEAS
+275 GSIDFEAP
-283 ALPLEHHKPSF
+283 ALPLEHHKPNF
-294 SPLGEKEVKSEERRV
+294 PPLKT
-309 KNSNPLGV
+309 PT
-317 PADLQSDGKQGTS
+317 D
-330 KNEIIDVEAFETWKR
+330 FETWKR

-461 LLDSDLNLD
+461 LLNSNLNLD

-556 YEYVAKRGVNIVK
+556 YDYVAKRGVNIVK

-582 EKPDTFFDFGDDE
+582 EEPDTFFDFGDDE

-629 EQLLENTPQGV
+629 ELLMGNIPQGA
-640 PADLQSAGKQA
+640 PADLQSDGKQA
-651 ISGGSKVPAD
+651 
-661 LKSDGKQGTSKI
+661 TSKI
-673 EKLLHDI
+673 EKLLHNI

-700 DVYQGFE
+700 DVYNGFE

-716 PQKFKVLTEKA
+716 PQKFKVLTNKA
-727 RNNESLISEKP
+727 RNNESLIAEKP

-764 AQSPTDNTD
+764 VQSPTDFTD
-773 NTDSKEKSA
+773 NTDSKGKSA
-782 ESAKSARPKNGSEKE
+782 GQKNRSEKE
-797 EKSVSSVKSVGQK
+797 EKSVSF
-810 TGSEKEEKSVS
+810 
-821 SVKSVGQKNTSE
+821 VKSVGQKNTNE
-833 KEQKSVSSV
+833 NEQK
-842 KSARQKNT
+842 T
-850 SEKEQKSSAGEPE
+850 SAGEPE

>member
-10 GDLDYTQSLIDQFKT
+10 GDLDYTQSLIDQFKAS
-25 GEIQAGQLKS
+25 EIQAGQLKS

-132 LTADEEFDVYPYVE
+132 LTAEEEFDVYPYVE

-275 GSIDFEAS
+275 GSIDFEAP
-283 ALPLEHHKPSF
+283 ALPLEHHKPNF
-294 SPLGEKEVKSEERRV
+294 PPLKA
-309 KNSNPLGV
+309 PT
-317 PADLQSDGKQGTS
+317 D
-330 KNEIIDVEAFETWKR
+330 FETWKR

-461 LLDSDLNLD
+461 LLNSDLNLD

-556 YEYVAKRGVNIVK
+556 YDYVAKRGVNIVK
-569 DLIAKYKEVAPYS
+569 ELIAKYKEVAPYS
-582 EKPDTFFDFGDDE
+582 EEPDTFFDFGDDE

-629 EQLLENTPQGV
+629 ELLMGNTPQGV
-640 PADLQSAGKQA
+640 PADLQSDGKQA
-651 ISGGSKVPAD
+651 
-661 LKSDGKQGTSKI
+661 TSKI

-700 DVYQGFE
+700 DVYNGFE

-716 PQKFKVLTEKA
+716 PQKFKVLTDKA
-727 RNNESLISEKP
+727 RNNESLIEQKP

-751 QNMDDSLQFKLPA
+751 QNMDDSLQFKLTA
-764 AQSPTDNTD
+764 
-773 NTDSKEKSA
+773 EKTPVEQVA
-782 ESAKSARPKNGSEKE
+782 E
-797 EKSVSSVKSVGQK
+797 EKNA
-810 TGSEKEEKSVS
+810 EEKAPAEQVS
-821 SVKSVGQKNTSE
+821 EE
-833 KEQKSVSSV
+833 KAPAEKA
-842 KSARQKNT
+842 SAAEET
-850 SEKEQKSSAGEPE
+850 ET
-863 AISPDVKKD
+863 IVPDVKKD

>member
-10 GDLDYTQSLIDQFKT
+10 GDLDYTQSLIDQFKA

-275 GSIDFEAS
+275 GSIDFEAP

-294 SPLGEKEVKSEERRV
+294 SPLSEKEVKSEERRV
-309 KNSNPLGV
+309 KNS
-317 PADLQSDGKQGTS
+317 SDFFDS
-330 KNEIIDVEAFETWKR
+330 EAFETWKR

-383 YLGNYGNDVIR
+383 YLCNYGNDVIR

-461 LLDSDLNLD
+461 LLNSDLNLD

-533 KIPAFVEDYLRDV
+533 KIPVFVEDYLRDV

-556 YEYVAKRGVNIVK
+556 YEYVAKRGVDIVK
-569 DLIAKYKEVAPYS
+569 KLIAKYKEVAPYS
-582 EKPDTFFDFGDDE
+582 EEPDTFFDFGDDE

-629 EQLLENTPQGV
+629 EQLLGNIPQGV
-640 PADLQSAGKQA
+640 PADLQS
-651 ISGGSKVPAD
+651 
-661 LKSDGKQGTSKI
+661 DGKQETSKI

-700 DVYQGFE
+700 DVYNGFE

-716 PQKFKVLTEKA
+716 PQKFKVLTDKA
-727 RNNESLISEKP
+727 RNNESLIEQKP

-764 AQSPTDNTD
+764 VQSPTDFTD

-782 ESAKSARPKNGSEKE
+782 GQKNRSEDEDKSVSSVKSVGQRNRSENE

-810 TGSEKEEKSVS
+810 S
-821 SVKSVGQKNTSE
+821 TSE
-833 KEQKSVSSV
+833 
-842 KSARQKNT
+842 N
-850 SEKEQKSSAGEPE
+850 EQKSSAGEPE

-884 TKIALTPMQSGQ
+884 TKIALTPMLSGQ

-916 NEGHTILSTEKVEN
+916 NEGHTILSTEKVEK

>member
-10 GDLDYTQSLIDQFKT
+10 GDLDYTQSLIDQFKA

-196 FRVLIAGSAAS
+196 FRMLIAGSAAS

-275 GSIDFEAS
+275 GSIDFKAP

-294 SPLGEKEVKSEERRV
+294 SPLSEKEVKSEERRV
-309 KNSNPLGV
+309 KNS
-317 PADLQSDGKQGTS
+317 SDFFDS
-330 KNEIIDVEAFETWKR
+330 EAFETWKR

-461 LLDSDLNLD
+461 LLNSDLNLD

-546 IAEQANYADY
+546 IAEQANYTDY

-569 DLIAKYKEVAPYS
+569 NLIAKYKEVAPYS
-582 EKPDTFFDFGDDE
+582 EEPDTFFDFGDDE

-629 EQLLENTPQGV
+629 EQLE
-640 PADLQSAGKQA
+640 D
-651 ISGGSKVPAD
+651 
-661 LKSDGKQGTSKI
+661 TSKI

-700 DVYQGFE
+700 DVYNGFE

-716 PQKFKVLTEKA
+716 PQKFKVLTDKV
-727 RNNESLISEKP
+727 RNNESLIEQKP

-764 AQSPTDNTD
+764 
-773 NTDSKEKSA
+773 EKTPVEQVA
-782 ESAKSARPKNGSEKE
+782 E
-797 EKSVSSVKSVGQK
+797 EK
-810 TGSEKEEKSVS
+810 TAEEKTPAEQVS
-821 SVKSVGQKNTSE
+821 EE
-833 KEQKSVSSV
+833 KAPAEKA
-842 KSARQKNT
+842 SAAEET
-850 SEKEQKSSAGEPE
+850 ET
-863 AISPDVKKD
+863 IVPDVKKD

>member
-196 FRVLIAGSAAS
+196 FRMLIAGSAAS

-275 GSIDFEAS
+275 GSIDFEAP
-283 ALPLEHHKPSF
+283 ALPLEHHMPNF
-294 SPLGEKEVKSEERRV
+294 
-309 KNSNPLGV
+309 
-317 PADLQSDGKQGTS
+317 PALKAPTD
-330 KNEIIDVEAFETWKR
+330 FETWKR

-353 AEGLKENLWY
+353 AEDLKENLWY

-505 DPYPAYTIWL
+505 DPYPAYTVWL
-515 PVKGKHEIDLQ
+515 PTKGKHEIDLQ

-569 DLIAKYKEVAPYS
+569 ELIAKYKEIAPYS
-582 EKPDTFFDFGDDE
+582 EEPDTFFDFGDDE

-629 EQLLENTPQGV
+629 EQLE
-640 PADLQSAGKQA
+640 D
-651 ISGGSKVPAD
+651 
-661 LKSDGKQGTSKI
+661 TSKI

-700 DVYQGFE
+700 DVYNGFE

-716 PQKFKVLTEKA
+716 PQKFKVLTDKA

-764 AQSPTDNTD
+764 AQSPTDFTD

-782 ESAKSARPKNGSEKE
+782 ESAKSAR
-797 EKSVSSVKSVGQK
+797 QK
-810 TGSEKEEKSVS
+810 D
-821 SVKSVGQKNTSE
+821 TSE
-833 KEQKSVSSV
+833 
-842 KSARQKNT
+842 N
-850 SEKEQKSSAGEPE
+850 EQKSSAGEPG
-863 AISPDVKKD
+863 ATSPDVKKD

>member
-1 MYRIPSTLN
+1 
-10 GDLDYTQSLIDQFKT
+10 
-25 GEIQAGQLKS
+25 
-35 NRVPMGIYEQRKNQ
+35 
-49 HYMLRL
+49 
-55 RCAGG
+55 
-60 LVTPEQLA
+60 
-68 KIAFVGHQL
+68 
-77 STSHLHVTTR
+77 
-87 QEIQIHNVD
+87 
-96 IEDAIP
+96 
-102 ALKKLEKV
+102 
-110 GISSA
+110 
-115 GGGGNTVRNMMV
+115 
-127 DDRSG
+127 
-132 LTADEEFDVYPYVE
+132 
-146 ELTSRLIAEKDSF
+146 
-159 TMPRKYKVAIDTSVA
+159 MPRKYKVAIDTSVD

-187 ARIKDGQRG
+187 ARIKDGKRG

-261 KRLYLEEFEELKKD
+261 KRLYLEEFEALRKD
-275 GSIDFEAS
+275 PSIDFVAP

-294 SPLGEKEVKSEERRV
+294 SPLGEKEGNHASTYFDR
-309 KNSNPLGV
+309 
-317 PADLQSDGKQGTS
+317 
-330 KNEIIDVEAFETWKR
+330 EAFETWKR

-406 PEEYLTNIYAFFK
+406 PEEYLPDIYSFFK
-419 KLGVYQIDYPV
+419 KLGVYQVDYPV

-446 GICLPKGAIDGIAKQ
+446 GICLPKGAIDAIAKQ
-461 LLDSDLNLD
+461 LLNSDLNLD
-470 AIPDFEL
+470 TIPDFEL

-505 DPYPAYTIWL
+505 DPYPAYTVWL

-546 IAEQANYADY
+546 IQEQANYADY
-556 YEYVAKRGVNIVK
+556 YDYVAKRGAGFIK
-569 DLIAKYKEVAPYS
+569 ELIAKYKEIAPFT
-582 EKPDTFFDFGDDE
+582 EEPDTFYDFGDDE

-623 EKRKEV
+623 EKLGEIDKI
-629 EQLLENTPQGV
+629 LGDDKSHT
-640 PADLQSAGKQA
+640 DLTNLTDIVNEEDAK
-651 ISGGSKVPAD
+651 
-661 LKSDGKQGTSKI
+661 KI

-700 DVYQGFE
+700 DVYNGFE

-727 RNNESLISEKP
+727 RNNNSLIAEKP
-738 LIDELADL
+738 LIDELAQL

-751 QNMDDSLQFKLPA
+751 QNMDDSLQFKLSSDSS
-764 AQSPTDNTD
+764 QTDAK
-773 NTDSKEKSA
+773 DSKEKDNQ
-782 ESAKSARPKNGSEKE
+782 K
-797 EKSVSSVKSVGQK
+797 EKSVKSMCV
-810 TGSEKEEKSVS
+810 SESKNANDKSVS
-821 SVKSVGQKNTSE
+821 SVKSVGQKNGSENEE
-833 KEQKSVSSV
+833 KE
-842 KSARQKNT
+842 SA
-850 SEKEQKSSAGEPE
+850 ESA

-916 NEGHTILSTEKVEN
+916 GEGHTILSTEKIQN

-935 IKKK
+935 IRKK

>member
-10 GDLDYTQSLIDQFKT
+10 GDLDYTQSLIDQFKA

-275 GSIDFEAS
+275 GSIDFKAP
-283 ALPLEHHKPSF
+283 ALPLEHHKPNF
-294 SPLGEKEVKSEERRV
+294 PPLKA
-309 KNSNPLGV
+309 PT
-317 PADLQSDGKQGTS
+317 D
-330 KNEIIDVEAFETWKR
+330 FETWKR

-461 LLDSDLNLD
+461 LLNSNLNLD

-556 YEYVAKRGVNIVK
+556 YDYVAKRGVNIVK
-569 DLIAKYKEVAPYS
+569 ELIAKYKEVAPYS
-582 EKPDTFFDFGDDE
+582 EEPDTFFDFGDDE

-629 EQLLENTPQGV
+629 ELLMGNIPQGV
-640 PADLQSAGKQA
+640 PADLQSDGKQA
-651 ISGGSKVPAD
+651 
-661 LKSDGKQGTSKI
+661 TSKI

-700 DVYQGFE
+700 DVYNGFE

-716 PQKFKVLTEKA
+716 PQKFKVLTDKA
-727 RNNESLISEKP
+727 RNSASLIEQKP

-751 QNMDDSLQFKLPA
+751 QNMDDSLQFKLTA
-764 AQSPTDNTD
+764 
-773 NTDSKEKSA
+773 EKTPVEQVA
-782 ESAKSARPKNGSEKE
+782 E
-797 EKSVSSVKSVGQK
+797 EKNA
-810 TGSEKEEKSVS
+810 EEKAPAEQVS
-821 SVKSVGQKNTSE
+821 EE
-833 KEQKSVSSV
+833 KAPAEKA
-842 KSARQKNT
+842 SAAEET
-850 SEKEQKSSAGEPE
+850 ET
-863 AISPDVKKD
+863 IVPDVKKD

>member
-10 GDLDYTQSLIDQFKT
+10 GDLDYTQSLIDQFKA

-224 YRAAKALKNWFHKYG
+224 YHAAKALKNWFHKYG

-275 GSIDFEAS
+275 GSIDFEAP
-283 ALPLEHHKPSF
+283 ALPLEHHKPNF
-294 SPLGEKEVKSEERRV
+294 
-309 KNSNPLGV
+309 
-317 PADLQSDGKQGTS
+317 PALKAPTD
-330 KNEIIDVEAFETWKR
+330 FETWKR

-461 LLDSDLNLD
+461 LLNSNLNLD

-556 YEYVAKRGVNIVK
+556 YDYVAKRGVNIVK

-582 EKPDTFFDFGDDE
+582 EEPDTFFDFGDDE

-629 EQLLENTPQGV
+629 ELLMGNIPQGV
-640 PADLQSAGKQA
+640 PADLQS
-651 ISGGSKVPAD
+651 
-661 LKSDGKQGTSKI
+661 DGKQETSKI

-700 DVYQGFE
+700 DVYNGFE

-716 PQKFKVLTEKA
+716 PQKFKVLTDKA
-727 RNNESLISEKP
+727 RNNESLIEQKP

-764 AQSPTDNTD
+764 VQSPTDFTD
-773 NTDSKEKSA
+773 NTDSKGKSA
-782 ESAKSARPKNGSEKE
+782 
-797 EKSVSSVKSVGQK
+797 GQK
-810 TGSEKEEKSVS
+810 NRSEDEEKSVS

-833 KEQKSVSSV
+833 
-842 KSARQKNT
+842 N
-850 SEKEQKSSAGEPE
+850 EQKSSAGEPE
-863 AISPDVKKD
+863 AVSPDVKKD

>member
-10 GDLDYTQSLIDQFKT
+10 GDLDYTQSLIDQFKA

-275 GSIDFEAS
+275 ASIDFEAP
-283 ALPLEHHKPSF
+283 ALPLEHHKPGF
-294 SPLGEKEVKSEERRV
+294 PALKVWNET
-309 KNSNPLGV
+309 PLGV
-317 PADLQSDGKQGTS
+317 PADLQSDGQQRTS
-330 KNEIIDVEAFETWKR
+330 KNEIIDSEAFETWKR

-446 GICLPKGAIDGIAKQ
+446 GICLPKGAIDSIAKQ
-461 LLDSDLNLD
+461 LLSSDLNLD

-533 KIPAFVEDYLRDV
+533 KIPVFVEDYLRDV

-556 YEYVAKRGVNIVK
+556 YDYVAKRGVDIVK
-569 DLIAKYKEVAPYS
+569 DLIAKYKEIAPYS
-582 EKPDTFFDFGDDE
+582 EEPDTFFDFGDDE

-629 EQLLENTPQGV
+629 ELLMGNTPQGV
-640 PADLQSAGKQA
+640 PADLQS
-651 ISGGSKVPAD
+651 
-661 LKSDGKQGTSKI
+661 DGKQETSKI

-689 VTRGLDPRTDE
+689 VTRGLDPRTDD
-700 DVYQGFE
+700 DVYNGFE

-716 PQKFKVLTEKA
+716 PQKFKVLTDKA
-727 RNNESLISEKP
+727 RNSESLIAEKP
-738 LIDELADL
+738 LIDELANL

-764 AQSPTDNTD
+764 VQSPTDFTD
-773 NTDSKEKSA
+773 NTNSKEKSA
-782 ESAKSARPKNGSEKE
+782 ESNSDE
-797 EKSVSSVKSVGQK
+797 EKSAESARLKNR
-810 TGSEKEEKSVS
+810 SENEE
-821 SVKSVGQKNTSE
+821 E
-833 KEQKSVSSV
+833 SVSSV
-842 KSARQKNT
+842 KSAGQKNR
-850 SEKEQKSSAGEPE
+850 SEDEEKASAGEPE

-935 IKKK
+935 IRKK

>member
-10 GDLDYTQSLIDQFKT
+10 GDLDYTQSLIDQFKA

-275 GSIDFEAS
+275 GSIDFKAP
-283 ALPLEHHKPSF
+283 ALPLVHHKPNF
-294 SPLGEKEVKSEERRV
+294 PPLKA
-309 KNSNPLGV
+309 PT
-317 PADLQSDGKQGTS
+317 D
-330 KNEIIDVEAFETWKR
+330 FETWKR

-461 LLDSDLNLD
+461 LLNSNLNLD

-515 PVKGKHEIDLQ
+515 PVRGKHEIDLQ

-533 KIPAFVEDYLRDV
+533 KIPAFVEDYLSDV

-556 YEYVAKRGVNIVK
+556 YDYVAKRGVNIVK
-569 DLIAKYKEVAPYS
+569 ELIVKYKEVAPYS
-582 EKPDTFFDFGDDE
+582 EEPDTFFDFGDDE

-629 EQLLENTPQGV
+629 ELLMGNIPQGV
-640 PADLQSAGKQA
+640 PADLQSDGKQA
-651 ISGGSKVPAD
+651 
-661 LKSDGKQGTSKI
+661 TSKI

-700 DVYQGFE
+700 DVYNGFE

-716 PQKFKVLTEKA
+716 PQKFKVLTDKA
-727 RNNESLISEKP
+727 RNNESLIEQKP

-764 AQSPTDNTD
+764 
-773 NTDSKEKSA
+773 EKTPVEQVA
-782 ESAKSARPKNGSEKE
+782 E
-797 EKSVSSVKSVGQK
+797 EK
-810 TGSEKEEKSVS
+810 TAEEKAPAEQVS
-821 SVKSVGQKNTSE
+821 EE
-833 KEQKSVSSV
+833 KAPAEKA
-842 KSARQKNT
+842 SAAEGT
-850 SEKEQKSSAGEPE
+850 ET
-863 AISPDVKKD
+863 IVPDVKKD

-916 NEGHTILSTEKVEN
+916 NEGHTILSTEKIEN

>member
-10 GDLDYTQSLIDQFKT
+10 GDLDYTQSLIDQFKA

-196 FRVLIAGSAAS
+196 FRMLIAGSAAS

-275 GSIDFEAS
+275 GSIDFEAP
-283 ALPLEHHKPSF
+283 ALPLEHHKPNF
-294 SPLGEKEVKSEERRV
+294 
-309 KNSNPLGV
+309 
-317 PADLQSDGKQGTS
+317 PALKAPTD
-330 KNEIIDVEAFETWKR
+330 FETWKR

-461 LLDSDLNLD
+461 LLNSDLNLD

-505 DPYPAYTIWL
+505 DPYPAYTVWL
-515 PVKGKHEIDLQ
+515 PTKGKHEIDLQ

-569 DLIAKYKEVAPYS
+569 ELIAKYKEIAPYS
-582 EKPDTFFDFGDDE
+582 EEPDTFFDFGDDE

-629 EQLLENTPQGV
+629 EQLLSE
-640 PADLQSAGKQA
+640 GKQDTA
-651 ISGGSKVPAD
+651 
-661 LKSDGKQGTSKI
+661 KI

-689 VTRGLDPRTDE
+689 VTRGLDPRTDD
-700 DVYQGFE
+700 DVYNGFE

-716 PQKFKVLTEKA
+716 PQKFKILTNKA
-727 RNNESLISEKP
+727 RSNESLMAEKP

-764 AQSPTDNTD
+764 VQNPTDNTD

-782 ESAKSARPKNGSEKE
+782 
-797 EKSVSSVKSVGQK
+797 GQK
-810 TGSEKEEKSVS
+810 NRSEKEEKSVS
-821 SVKSVGQKNTSE
+821 SVKSVGQKNTNE
-833 KEQKSVSSV
+833 
-842 KSARQKNT
+842 N
-850 SEKEQKSSAGEPE
+850 EQKSSAGEPG
-863 AISPDVKKD
+863 ATSPDVKKD

>member
-1 MYRIPSTLN
+1 MYRIPSTLD
-10 GDLDYTQSLIDQFKT
+10 GDLDYTQSLIDQFKA

-60 LVTPEQLA
+60 LITPKQLA

-96 IEDAIP
+96 LQDAIP

-132 LTADEEFDVYPYVE
+132 LTAEEEFDVYPYVE

-159 TMPRKYKVAIDTSVA
+159 TMPRKYKVAIDTSVE
-174 TANYSYI
+174 TANFSYI

-187 ARIKDGQRG
+187 ARIKDGKRG

-216 DFLPEKDL
+216 DFLPEVDL

-249 RYVFYKYGTEEA
+249 RYVFYKYGSEEA
-261 KRLYLEEFEELKKD
+261 KRLYLEEFEALKKD
-275 GSIDFEAS
+275 GSIDFYAPQ
-283 ALPLEHHKPSF
+283 LPLEHHRPSF
-294 SPLGEKEVKSEERRV
+294 EPLKVRSEE
-309 KNSNPLGV
+309 LGV
-317 PADLQSDGKQGTS
+317 RSSSEA
-330 KNEIIDVEAFETWKR
+330 IIDVKAFEKWKQ

-353 AEGLKENLWY
+353 QEGLKENLWY
-363 AYIPLRHG
+363 AYIPLKHG

-383 YLGNYGNDVIR
+383 YMKNYGNDVLR

-406 PEEYLTNIYAFFK
+406 PEEYLPNIYQFFK
-419 KLGVYQIDYPV
+419 KLGVYQVDYPV

-446 GICLPKGAIDGIAKQ
+446 GICLPKGAIDAIAKQ
-461 LLDSDLNLD
+461 LLQSDLNLD
-470 AIPDFEL
+470 AIPDLEI
-477 RMNGCTNICALATWG
+477 RMNGCTNICAVATWA

-505 DPYPAYTIWL
+505 DPYPAYTVWL
-515 PVKGKHEIDLQ
+515 PVKGKHELDLQ

-533 KIPAFVEDYLRDV
+533 KIPEFIEDYLRDV
-546 IAEQANYADY
+546 IAELPNYADY
-556 YEYVAKRGVNIVK
+556 YDYVAKRGVNTVK
-569 DLIAKYKEVAPYS
+569 ELLAKYKELPAYTEV
-582 EKPDTFFDFGDDE
+582 PDTFYDWGDDE

-629 EQLLENTPQGV
+629 DKILSSENAEG
-640 PADLQSAGKQA
+640 AEKLSAEDKA
-651 ISGGSKVPAD
+651 KA
-661 LKSDGKQGTSKI
+661 

-689 VTRGLDPRTDE
+689 VTRGLDPRTDD
-700 DVYQGFE
+700 DVYNGFE
-707 KEFIAAGII
+707 KEFIEAGII
-716 PQKFKVLTEKA
+716 PQKYKVLTDKA
-727 RNNESLISEKP
+727 RQNESLLAEKP

-751 QNMDDSLQFKLPA
+751 QNMDDSLQFKV
-764 AQSPTDNTD
+764 STDNTD
-773 NTDSKEKSA
+773 NTNSKTEETKSVKSPSAEQIKSVESKTEETSKIEKS
-782 ESAKSARPKNGSEKE
+782 E
-797 EKSVSSVKSVGQK
+797 ESVKSVG
-810 TGSEKEEKSVS
+810 EN
-821 SVKSVGQKNTSE
+821 NT
-833 KEQKSVSSV
+833 
-842 KSARQKNT
+842 
-850 SEKEQKSSAGEPE
+850 E
-863 AISPDVKKD
+863 AIEPDVKKD

-884 TKIALTPMQSGQ
+884 TKIALTPMKSGQ
-896 ILEILLDDGAP
+896 LLEILLDDGAP

-916 NEGHTILSTEKVEN
+916 NEGHTVLSTEKVDN

-935 IKKK
+935 IRKK